1 MCVVQKASVLRNSD
15 VASRFVQDYK
25 CQASVAEVTGPPK
38 YLHTT
43 GNTASGRTKMACLNA
58 LVPLAERVN

>member
-1 MCVVQKASVLRNSD
+1 MVQKASVLRNSD

-25 CQASVAEVTGPPK
+25 CQASVAEVTGH
-38 YLHTT
+38 L
-43 GNTASGRTKMACLNA
+43 NTCILQAIQLRAAQKMACLNA